1 MQKLAEVCI
10 KRPVFA
16 TMLVMA
22 FVVVGAASWFRLG
35 VDRFPA
41 VDLPTVNVRVELPG
55 ASTEEVETQVAQKL
69 EEQINTI
76 QGINELRSISGSG
89 AVIIIVTFGLNRQ
102 IDVAAQDVRDKVAIA
117 TRNLPREILPPI
129 VSKFD
134 NDQAPVITIALSGD
148 RTLRELTEIAD
159 KIVRPQLERS
169 SGVGEV
175 RIIGGLPRAVN
186 VWVDP
191 DRLAAYQ
198 IRTSPTPDE
207 RSSWGRTRSEEHTSE
222 LQSLAY
228 LVCRLLLEKK

>member
-55 ASTEEVETQVAQKL
+55 ASPEEMETLVAQRL

-76 QGINELRSISGSG
+76 QGVQELRSISGTG
-89 AVIIIVTFGLNRQ
+89 TTIIIVTFTLDRK
-102 IDVAAQDVRDKVAIA
+102 IDVAAQDVRDKVSIA
-117 TRNLPREILPPI
+117 MRNLPREVLPPI
-129 VSKFD
+129 IAKFD
-134 NDQAPVITIALSGD
+134 NDQAPVITLALSSD
-148 RTLRELTEIAD
+148 RSIRELTEIAD

-169 SGVGEV
+169 
-175 RIIGGLPRAVN
+175 
-186 VWVDP
+186 
-191 DRLAAYQ
+191 
-198 IRTSPTPDE
+198 
-207 RSSWGRTRSEEHTSE
+207 
-222 LQSLAY
+222 
-228 LVCRLLLEKK
+228 